1 MTDRAD
7 IIITHARVL
16 TMDES
21 ISHAQALAIAGNRII
36 AVGTAA
42 DVAELKSPATRII
55 DAQGC
60 SVLPGFI
67 ESHMHLFSGA
77 AELGNLDL
85 SGVFGLQPL
94 LSALSAYEAS
104 RPGAGLL
111 IANQTNY
118 TILSNTERLS
128 RHHQRRPG
136 CKTCGR
142 DRGELHRA

>member
-1 MTDRAD
+1 MSDLAD

-16 TMDES
+16 TMDEGNPN
-21 ISHAQALAIAGNRII
+21 AQALAIAGNRII

-42 DVAELKSPATRII
+42 DIAGLRSPATRVI

-77 AELGNLDL
+77 AELDNLNL
-85 SGVFGLQPL
+85 SGVSGLQPL
-94 LSALSAYEAS
+94 VSALSAYEAS

-111 IANQTNY
+111 IANQTN
-118 TILSNTERLS
+118 
-128 RHHQRRPG
+128 
-136 CKTCGR
+136 
-142 DRGELHRA
+142 